1 MKQVRGVR
9 ATGGKDGGARKD
21 KSEKACTRKKKSV
34 RNRVK
39 DKRCSQEGRG
49 GGKRGAIKTTRWGMS
64 DHACTDV
71 SVLQREM
78 RGRRWKKFKFSLN
91 ATLTFYT
98 PSIWAPLDTI
108 VTLSFIFMQHSY

>member
-1 MKQVRGVR
+1 MEEQERIKVRKR
-9 ATGGKDGGARKD
+9 ARGKK
-21 KSEKACTRKKKSV
+21 CV

-39 DKRCSQEGRG
+39 DKQCSQEGRG

-64 DHACTDV
+64 YHACTDV

-78 RGRRWKKFKFSLN
+78 RGKKFKFPLN

>member
-1 MKQVRGVR
+1 MEEQERIKVR
-9 ATGGKDGGARKD
+9 KHARG
-21 KSEKACTRKKKSV
+21 KKSV

-39 DKRCSQEGRG
+39 DKQCSQEGRG

-78 RGRRWKKFKFSLN
+78 RGKKMEKVQIFPQCNLDLLHSIHLGSIRHHCDSVVHFH
-91 ATLTFYT
+91 AT
-98 PSIWAPLDTI
+98 
-108 VTLSFIFMQHSY
+108 